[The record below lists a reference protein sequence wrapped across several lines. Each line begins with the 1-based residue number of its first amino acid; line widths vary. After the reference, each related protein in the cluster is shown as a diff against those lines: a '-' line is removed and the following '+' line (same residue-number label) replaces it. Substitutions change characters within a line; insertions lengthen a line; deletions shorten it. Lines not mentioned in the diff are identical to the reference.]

1 MTLTL
6 ALTEFLAAK
15 FPGWGVCHFKFFP
28 QTKTIYVH
36 YSNPEKREAILRDA
50 GAIANLDIGI
60 DKFVVVH
67 PVEVSPFHRY
77 RTRYLEIPCK

>member
-15 FPGWGVCHFKFFP
+15 FPGWGVCNFKFFP

-36 YSNPEKREAILRDA
+36 YRSPEKRDAILRDA
-50 GAIANLDIGI
+50 KAIANLDIGV

-67 PVEVSPFHRY
+67 PVEIYLLHKY
-77 RTRYLEIPCK
+77 HARYLEISCK